1 MWHMKSQR
9 RIINSSNFRIIRVSY
24 WCCPTSLL
32 SCAFSIN
39 PRWQSPSR
47 SPSPLLGPAA
57 QVSWAVSPHCLLP
70 ALAARAAPVEPH
82 LPGATAFPG
91 KQPWIL
97 KPVVVSLLFGLHLQK
112 LLQRGGATLPKEDAA
127 ASFGVKS
134 GGSGSVLENHMDLGF
149 QVTEIMLGVELWE
162 SLFNVQTDCGLHEC
176 SIYLLDSQKLWH
188 Q

>member
-1 MWHMKSQR
+1 MCFSIPLIAAEKENCPPDMWHMKSQK

-127 ASFGVKS
+127 LL
-134 GGSGSVLENHMDLGF
+134 SVPRQWKYLG
-149 QVTEIMLGVELWE
+149 
-162 SLFNVQTDCGLHEC
+162 
-176 SIYLLDSQKLWH
+176 KP
-188 Q
+188 